1 MVQKDFKLVQRV
13 DFIKEICRGR
23 KVLHLGCTNY
33 PYTGDAIA
41 NEMLLHF
48 ELEKTASEVVG
59 FDLDP
64 RGLEILRS
72 KGSSNLFVADLEQ
85 LEKVSVEDTF
95 DVIIGGEMIEHLSN
109 PGSFMNGI
117 RRFMRADTKL
127 VITTVNAYCAMRFL
141 IYGLRGKGGRNEPVH
156 PDHVSYYSYKTLN
169 LLLERHGLAMNE
181 FYFYDIGN
189 EHRPF
194 NRWFYNLFNDICVR
208 FSPQL
213 SDGIIAVATLK
224 A

>member
-109 PGSFMNGI
+109 PGSFMKGI

-127 VITTVNAYCAMRFL
+127 VITTINAYCAMRFL
-141 IYGLRGKGGRNEPVH
+141 IYGVRGKGGRNEPVH

-169 LLLERHGLAMNE
+169 LLLERHGLEMNE

>member
-85 LEKVSVEDTF
+85 LEKVSVEETF

-109 PGSFMNGI
+109 PGSFMKGV

>member
-109 PGSFMNGI
+109 PGSFMKGI
-117 RRFMRADTKL
+117 RRFMRTDTKL

-141 IYGLRGKGGRNEPVH
+141 IYGIRGKGGRNEPVH

>member
-109 PGSFMNGI
+109 PGSFMKGI

-141 IYGLRGKGGRNEPVH
+141 IYGIRGKGGRNEPVH

>member
-109 PGSFMNGI
+109 PGSFMKGV

-141 IYGLRGKGGRNEPVH
+141 IYGLRGKGVRNEPVH